1 MTRILVSEVGPRD
14 GLQSISR
21 IMPLE
26 AKKAWIAAE
35 AEAGVRE
42 IEVGSF
48 VPANLLPQ
56 MADTAEVVVFA
67 KTIPGLNVVALVP
80 NAKGAMRAVEAGVHA
95 MSIPFSMSETH
106 SIKNVR
112 MDHPA
117 MIEEIRSVAEIA
129 KDAGT
134 HFAVGL
140 STAFGCTMEGAV
152 NEDDVVRLAERA
164 AEAGAMEFSLSD
176 TTGYADPAQVKRL
189 VRKVRAAVGADKM
202 TTLHLHNTRG
212 LGLANALAGLEEGI
226 TTLDASLGGI
236 GGCPFA
242 PGASGNIVTEDMVF
256 MLNSMGY
263 DTGIDLE
270 KLLKVREIVAAALP
284 GEPLYGFTPDAG
296 LTLDYATR
304 AKA

>member
-1 MTRILVSEVGPRD
+1 MILISEVGPRD
-14 GLQSISR
+14 GLQSIDTV
-21 IMPLE
+21 MPLE
-26 AKKAWIAAE
+26 AKKAWIKAE

-48 VPANLLPQ
+48 VPPSLIPQ
-56 MADTAEVVVFA
+56 LADTAEIVAFA
-67 KTIPGLNVVALVP
+67 KTLPGLNVVALVP
-80 NAKGAMRAVEAGVHA
+80 NAKGARRAAEAGVHG

-106 SIKNVR
+106 SLKNVR
-112 MDHPA
+112 KSHTEML
-117 MIEEIRSVAEIA
+117 EEIRAVADIA
-129 KDAGT
+129 RASGI

-140 STAFGCTMEGAV
+140 STAFGCTIEGAV
-152 NEDDVVRLAERA
+152 PEDQVVRLAGQA
-164 AEAGAMEFSLSD
+164 AAAGASEFSLSD

-189 VRKVRAAVGADKM
+189 VRKVRAAVGERL

-242 PGASGNIVTEDMVF
+242 PGASGNIVTEDLVF
-256 MLNSMGY
+256 MLNSMGLE
-263 DTGIDLE
+263 TGIDLE
-270 KLLKVREIVAAALP
+270 KLLKVRQIVAAALP

-304 AKA
+304 GKAE